1 MEKQIRNVAVSFA
14 VITFFLMAG
23 VGLLC
28 NLPPAVCCNR
38 ALIGAAITYAVVSM
52 SGKIALRIIL
62 GQIVDSQ
69 YRREEHKNDRQ

>member
-23 VGLLC
+23 VGWFFGLS
-28 NLPPAVCCNR
+28 PAVCCNR
-38 ALIGAAITYAVVSM
+38 ALIGAAIAYTVVSM
-52 SGKIALRIIL
+52 SGKIVIRIIL

-69 YRREEHKNDRQ
+69 YGRDEHKDGQ